1 MSCPRSDSSNGE
13 SCFIDPFK
21 QNKTKNLKSNKNIT
35 KINPKKK
42 KKERERNKLA
52 GRCGDF
58 GMRSEVEVFREVYED
73 DSLCH

>member
-1 MSCPRSDSSNGE
+1 MSCPISDSSNGE
-13 SCFIDPFK
+13 SCFIDPVK

-42 KKERERNKLA
+42 KKRERNKLA
-52 GRCGDF
+52 GHCGDF
-58 GMRSEVEVFREVYED
+58 GMRSEVGVFGEVYED